1 MTQSKHLD
9 AKMQWIKYQVRRL
22 GWQGQVAILLLVAT
36 VVIFFIIQANTHE
49 TERLRLEIDDL
60 QRNVPVEIKREKQSN
75 YIAKRFYEALPSENE
90 ANQKI
95 ADVLTM
101 IEKHG
106 LALNRSDYSTRAIPQ
121 SSMVLYQIKFPLVA
135 QYPTIRNFVTDV
147 MNSQRTIALSH
158 INFKRDDL
166 NNDIVSANLEFVLYT
181 KAAGKE

>member
-1 MTQSKHLD
+1 MN
-9 AKMQWIKYQVRRL
+9 AKMQWLAYQLRRL
-22 GWQGQVAILLLVAT
+22 GWQGQLAILLLVAT
-36 VVIFFIIQANTHE
+36 VVIFFIVQSNNAE
-49 TERLRLEIDDL
+49 ADRLQLVVEEL
-60 QRNVPVEIKREKQSN
+60 QRSVPVEIKREKQSN
-75 YIAKRFYEALPSENE
+75 YIAKRFYQALPSENE

-95 ADVLTM
+95 ADILTL

-135 QYPTIRNFVTDV
+135 QYPNIRNFVTDV

-166 NNDIVSANLEFVLYT
+166 NSDVVTANLEFVLYT

>member
-1 MTQSKHLD
+1 MD
-9 AKMQWIKYQVRRL
+9 AKTQWLTYQVRRL
-22 GWQGQVAILLLVAT
+22 GWQGQLAILLLVAT
-36 VVIFFIIQANTHE
+36 VVIFFIVQANHAE
-49 TERLRLEIDDL
+49 AERLQLVIEDQ

-95 ADVLTM
+95 ADVLAM
-101 IEKHG
+101 IEKHD

-166 NNDIVSANLEFVLYT
+166 NSDVVSANLEFVLYT

>member
-1 MTQSKHLD
+1 MTQSKPMN
-9 AKMQWIKYQVRRL
+9 AKMQWLTYQLRRL
-22 GWQGQVAILLLVAT
+22 GWQGQLAILLLVAT
-36 VVIFFIIQANTHE
+36 VVIFFIVQSNNADAD
-49 TERLRLEIDDL
+49 RLQLVVEDL
-60 QRNVPVEIKREKQSN
+60 QRSVPVEIKREKQSN
-75 YIAKRFYEALPSENE
+75 YIAKRFYQALPSENE

-95 ADVLTM
+95 ADVLTL

-135 QYPTIRNFVTDV
+135 QYPTIRNFVTEV

-166 NNDIVSANLEFVLYT
+166 NSDVVSANLEFVLYT

>member
-1 MTQSKHLD
+1 MN
-9 AKMQWIKYQVRRL
+9 AKMQWLTYQLRRL
-22 GWQGQVAILLLVAT
+22 GWQGQLAILLLVAT
-36 VVIFFIIQANTHE
+36 VVIFFIVQSNNADAD
-49 TERLRLEIDDL
+49 RLQLVVEDL
-60 QRNVPVEIKREKQSN
+60 QRSVPVEIKREKQSN
-75 YIAKRFYEALPSENE
+75 YIAKRFYQALPSENE

-95 ADVLTM
+95 ADVLTL

-135 QYPTIRNFVTDV
+135 QYPTIRNFVTEV

-166 NNDIVSANLEFVLYT
+166 NSDVVSANLEFVLYT

>member
-1 MTQSKHLD
+1 MY
-9 AKMQWIKYQVRRL
+9 AKAQWLAYQLRRL
-22 GWQGQVAILLLVAT
+22 GWQGQLAILLLVAT
-36 VVIFFIIQANTHE
+36 VVIFFIVQSNNAE
-49 TERLRLEIDDL
+49 ADRLQLVVEEL
-60 QRNVPVEIKREKQSN
+60 QRSVPVEIKREKQSN
-75 YIAKRFYEALPSENE
+75 YIAKRFYQALPSENE

-95 ADVLTM
+95 ADILTL

-121 SSMVLYQIKFPLVA
+121 SSMVLYQIKFPLVS

-166 NNDIVSANLEFVLYT
+166 NSDIISANLEFVLYT

>member
-1 MTQSKHLD
+1 MD
-9 AKMQWIKYQVRRL
+9 AKTQWLTYQVRRL
-22 GWQGQVAILLLVAT
+22 GWQAQLAILLLVAT
-36 VVIFFIIQANTHE
+36 VVIFFIVQSNNTE
-49 TERLRLEIDDL
+49 AERLHSVIEDL
-60 QRNVPVEIKREKQSN
+60 QRTMPMEIKREKQSN
-75 YIAKRFYEALPSENE
+75 YIAKRFYQALPSENE

-95 ADVLTM
+95 ADVLTL

>member
-1 MTQSKHLD
+1 MD
-9 AKMQWIKYQVRRL
+9 AKIQWFLYQLRRL

-36 VVIFFIIQANTHE
+36 LVIFFIIQSNHNEA
-49 TERLRLEIDDL
+49 ERLRLVIEDL
-60 QRNVPVEIKREKQSN
+60 QRNVPVEIKREKQQAN

-90 ANQKI
+90 ANQTI
-95 ADVLTM
+95 ADVLAI

-147 MNSQRTIALSH
+147 MNSHRTIALSH
-158 INFKRDDL
+158 INFKRDDF
-166 NNDIVSANLEFVLYT
+166 NSDMVSANLEFVLYT

>member
-1 MTQSKHLD
+1 MD
-9 AKMQWIKYQVRRL
+9 AKTQWLAYQVRRL
-22 GWQGQVAILLLVAT
+22 GWQRQTAILCMVVT
-36 VVIFFIIQANTHE
+36 VVIYFIVQANHAE
-49 TERLRLEIDDL
+49 AERLQVVMEDL
-60 QRNVPVEIKREKQSN
+60 QRNLPVEIKREKQAN
-75 YIAKRFYEALPSENE
+75 YIATRFYEALPSENE

-95 ADVLTM
+95 ADVLGL

-106 LALNRSDYSTRAIPQ
+106 LELNRSDYATRAIPQ

-166 NNDIVSANLEFVLYT
+166 NSDIVSANLEFVLYT
-181 KAAGKE
+181 KAAGKD

>member
-1 MTQSKHLD
+1 MD
-9 AKMQWIKYQVRRL
+9 AKMQWFSYQMRRL
-22 GWQGQVAILLLVAT
+22 GWQGQVAILLLIAT
-36 VVIFFIIQANTHE
+36 VVIFFIVQANNE
-49 TERLRLEIDDL
+49 EAQKLGLVIDDL
-60 QRNVPVEIKREKQSN
+60 QRTVPVEIKREKQSN
-75 YIAKRFYEALPSENE
+75 YIAKRFYDALPSENE

-95 ADVLTM
+95 ADVFAI
-101 IEKHG
+101 IEKHD

-121 SSMVLYQIKFPLVA
+121 SPMVLYHIKFPLVA

-166 NNDIVSANLEFVLYT
+166 NSDVVSANLEFILYT